1 MKDAG
6 PTREGHWSGRDD
18 RSDVLDETMVHS
30 VDAAPSEPRV
40 TFAPGTAIRRYVILY
55 EVGAGGMGVVYAAFD
70 PELNRK
76 IALKILTP
84 KTKERQRS
92 ADQAATRLM
101 REAQAIARL

>member
-1 MKDAG
+1 MLPAGMKDAG

-30 VDAAPSEPRV
+30 ADAAAPEPRI
-40 TFAPGTAIRRYVILY
+40 TFAPSTAVSRYIILY

-84 KTKERQRS
+84 KTKERQRGV
-92 ADQAATRLM
+92 DQAVGRLM
-101 REAQAIARL
+101 